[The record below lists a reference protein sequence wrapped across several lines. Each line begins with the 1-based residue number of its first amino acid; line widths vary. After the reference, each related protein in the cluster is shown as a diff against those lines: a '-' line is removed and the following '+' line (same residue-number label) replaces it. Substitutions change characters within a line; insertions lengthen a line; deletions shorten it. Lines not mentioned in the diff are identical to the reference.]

1 MAPQLPPPPPYQ
13 MAGGDH
19 VQIGIVWDEAVAA
32 NLPTGLRPAA
42 GMTGGLN
49 MARASE
55 RDGVLS

>member
-49 MARASE
+49 IYRTIQAR
-55 RDGVLS
+55 VLRP